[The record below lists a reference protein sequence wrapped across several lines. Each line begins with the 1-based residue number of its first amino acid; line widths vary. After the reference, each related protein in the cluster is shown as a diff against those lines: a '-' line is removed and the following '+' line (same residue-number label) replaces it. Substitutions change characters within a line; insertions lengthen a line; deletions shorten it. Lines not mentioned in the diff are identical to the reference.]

1 MWLTIDFSQTRARKE
16 GRSQLHRLRQMH
28 GDFHCHIGL
37 GSMAVP
43 GNMGGIFHVHKQLG
57 RLPFKIVAE
66 PAIHYAKLV

>member
-1 MWLTIDFSQTRARKE
+1 VQEF
-16 GRSQLHRLRQMH
+16 
-28 GDFHCHIGL
+28 HIGL